1 MKKYKK
7 PIVEV
12 ESLNGVSMLMAS
24 PEGDILSTPTT
35 GLNNPTKNAPE
46 RRVY

>member
-1 MKKYKK
+1 MKMYQK
-7 PIVEV
+7 PLIEV
-12 ESLNGVSMLMAS
+12 ELLKGISMLMAS